1 MSDQKEKEP
10 WALGHQLVVVSKG
23 GEAVAD
29 APALSSDPGDFDINE
44 YLPDDFQRAG
54 PQHRRGALGEG
65 WVQPRE
71 RENQKREVQQGE
83 HNDEPMSLHEASLQ
97 TDIEYVSE
105 IMRVAS
111 RLGELQHTDPTNAQR
126 VAQSSF
132 REALKLLAEP
142 RQKPVFR
149 VGVHAS
155 GEWGHAFPQGRGFV
169 QRDPD
174 THAGQQAPAA
184 APSRPRMTE
193 ADAWAKGRAAADAL
207 LAALQHLKD
216 RGARPN
222 VTTTLALARKVAGFV
237 NRTRPKRE
245 PDGCQCNTC
254 EDARAE
260 GRPLP
265 RGKAHH
271 ADGPRSKQRAPK
283 EYGRLGAGGDP
294 RGGAIVRKPRAEP
307 PQAPKPVKAREHKRV
322 SWAHDAKKRT
332 A

>member
-1 MSDQKEKEP
+1 
-10 WALGHQLVVVSKG
+10 
-23 GEAVAD
+23 VAD

-54 PQHRRGALGEG
+54 KEIRDAFAAGQDAAHKTALEAAKIGALLTLVKGHLSHG
-65 WVQPRE
+65 GFGSWITRNCPFTPRQAQ
-71 RENQKREVQQGE
+71 N
-83 HNDEPMSLHEASLQ
+83 
-97 TDIEYVSE
+97 Y
-105 IMRVAS
+105 MRVAS

-207 LAALQHLKD
+207 PAALQQLKD
-216 RGARPN
+216 RGA
-222 VTTTLALARKVAGFV
+222 
-237 NRTRPKRE
+237 
-245 PDGCQCNTC
+245 
-254 EDARAE
+254 
-260 GRPLP
+260 
-265 RGKAHH
+265 
-271 ADGPRSKQRAPK
+271 
-283 EYGRLGAGGDP
+283 
-294 RGGAIVRKPRAEP
+294 
-307 PQAPKPVKAREHKRV
+307 
-322 SWAHDAKKRT
+322 W
-332 A
+332 